1 MRISDERQGD
11 LFGVL
16 ALPPLPGKRLCSSRL
31 SPVPLVTQAE
41 SESLTALAERITRA
55 DIDEFV
61 PALSDDALVDAVVAG
76 TRELK
81 LRLAREARQPKHKR
95 RPSSPLRR
103 AGERIGA
110 EWGRGNDE
118 DEF

>member
-16 ALPPLPGKRLCSSRL
+16 ALPPSPGKRLRSARH
-31 SPVPLVTQAE
+31 SPLPLVTQAE
-41 SESLTALAERITRA
+41 PESTTALAGRITRA
-55 DIDEFV
+55 DLAEFV
-61 PALSDDALVDAVVAG
+61 PALSDDALVDTIVAG

-81 LRLAREARQPKHKR
+81 LRLAREARQSKQKR
-95 RPSSPLRR
+95 RSSSPLRR
-103 AGERIGA
+103 AGEHIVA